1 VLFSLLY
8 LILRGLLRLVPG
20 AEGGREREV
29 EILVLRHQVRVLSRK
44 AGQPKL
50 RRLDRVF
57 LSAAARMLPR
67 ERRSAFLVTPATL
80 LRWHR
85 ELVRRKW
92 TYRKKR
98 VGSPPMSPQVRS
110 TRTQTGTR

>member
-1 VLFSLLY
+1 MLFSIVY
-8 LILRGLLRLVPG
+8 LVIRGLLRLVPG

-29 EILVLRHQVRVLSRK
+29 EILVLRHQVKVLSRK
-44 AGQPKL
+44 AGRPNL

-57 LSAAARMLPR
+57 LSAAARMLPH
-67 ERRSAFLVTPATL
+67 ERRASFLVTPATL

-92 TYRKKR
+92 T
-98 VGSPPMSPQVRS
+98 
-110 TRTQTGTR
+110 